1 MKETSPDEPYIDR
14 LRSWAQSKVHGG
26 NRSTARRATPNS
38 NPDLLPITNNP
49 TNRTNSTLDTSASSH
64 NAKASDHAVLQPSS
78 SSHVGL
84 GLGVDANGGA
94 GGSSFSS
101 KDNGPHNGPGG
112 GLPADKSPQ
121 ASRKGSQLDSGPP
134 SQNEKSE
141 ENGTDTGEDKAK
153 EKPNVL
159 RRFVH
164 VFRKVIFHSWI
175 NVLLVF
181 VPVGIAVNFVPG
193 MSPGVIFAMNAIA
206 IIPLAGLLS
215 HATETVAHR
224 FGDAIGAL
232 MNITFGNAVELIIF
246 IALVKDEI
254 RIVQASLLGSIL
266 ANLLLILGMCFV
278 LGGLRFREQIYNS
291 TVTQMSA
298 CLLSLSVISLVLP
311 TAFHA
316 SFSDNDKADEQS
328 LIISRGTSVVL
339 LLVYIIYLVFQL
351 KSHAYMYEST
361 PQDVID
367 AESTPGPAVA
377 WFDSSSSDDSSSS
390 SSDSDS
396 SGQSRDTVSKRVKRM
411 VRHGRRRKS
420 SVASMDTVETAQ
432 TGPLRS
438 TPSLGTTVS
447 PTNEDGP
454 PGEHQA
460 RPGVFGRTIS
470 FEGDES
476 AIEDDRSHRRYRRKH
491 HKRSKRDRKHHKKYR
506 SHTHG
511 TNSPAEETIDESPEN
526 VEKTTSTPGEPRR
539 VDFAL
544 DTVPGNAEGTA
555 GEPALVRRPF
565 DALLSLKPTAKSLA
579 PTVFTQQTNQ
589 AGMPAATTG
598 PIPRVRYGIRRTNSL
613 PGRLNT
619 ELRPPGA
626 MLPSQIP
633 ARAMP
638 AIAVAEEAAED
649 PYADDLSRTSAVILL
664 LASTGLVALCAEFMV
679 DSINGLVETSTISE
693 AFIGLIVLPIVGNAA
708 EHVTA
713 ITVAMKN
720 KMDLAIG
727 VAVGSSI
734 QIALFITPLTVI
746 LGWIMQKE
754 MTLYFTLF
762 ETVCLFVS
770 AFIANFLVLDGRSNY
785 LEGALL
791 CTTYV
796 IIALAAFFYP
806 NAKDA
811 SVWG

>member
-1 MKETSPDEPYIDR
+1 MP
-14 LRSWAQSKVHGG
+14 AAVQVA
-26 NRSTARRATPNS
+26 TA
-38 NPDLLPITNNP
+38 NPPQTMVRIT
-49 TNRTNSTLDTSASSH
+49 
-64 NAKASDHAVLQPSS
+64 VQEE
-78 SSHVGL
+78 
-84 GLGVDANGGA
+84 
-94 GGSSFSS
+94 
-101 KDNGPHNGPGG
+101 
-112 GLPADKSPQ
+112 
-121 ASRKGSQLDSGPP
+121 
-134 SQNEKSE
+134 NEKTE
-141 ENGTDTGEDKAK
+141 ENGTDAGKGKDQNQ
-153 EKPNVL
+153 KPNVFS
-159 RRFVH
+159 RFVK
-164 VFRKVIFHSWI
+164 VLRKVIFHSWI
-175 NVLLVF
+175 NLLLVF

-193 MSPGVIFAMNAIA
+193 ISPGVIFAMNAIA

-316 SFSDNDKADEQS
+316 SFNNNDKADEQS

-339 LLVYIIYLVFQL
+339 LLVYIIYLLFQL
-351 KSHAYMYEST
+351 RSHAYMYEST

-396 SGQSRDTVSKRVKRM
+396 SGHSKDTMSKRVKRM

-420 SVASMDTVETAQ
+420 SVASMDTAETAQ

-438 TPSLGTTVS
+438 TPSLGTTVG
-447 PTNEDGP
+447 PTTEDGSTF
-454 PGEHQA
+454 EHQS
-460 RPGVFGRTIS
+460 RPGGFARTIS

-476 AIEDDRSHRRYRRKH
+476 AIEDERSQRRHRKKH
-491 HKRSKRDRKHHKKYR
+491 YKRSKRDRRHRKKSR

-511 TNSPAEETIDESPEN
+511 SNSPAEETIHESPEN
-526 VEKTTSTPGEPRR
+526 VDRVAITPGEPRR
-539 VDFAL
+539 VDFAVNA
-544 DTVPGNAEGTA
+544 VPGNAAGTA
-555 GEPALVRRPF
+555 RESALVRRPF
-565 DALLSLKPTAKSLA
+565 DALMSFKPTAKSLA
-579 PTVFTQQTNQ
+579 PTVFTHQPNPT
-589 AGMPAATTG
+589 ATPVATTG

-613 PGRLNT
+613 PGRLNSQV
-619 ELRPPGA
+619 RPPGA

-633 ARAMP
+633 ARALP
-638 AIAVAEEAAED
+638 TIVAAEDAAED
-649 PYADDLSRTSAVILL
+649 PYADDLSRTSAIILL
-664 LASTGLVALCAEFMV
+664 LASTGLVAVCAEFMV

-734 QIALFITPLTVI
+734 QIALFITPLVVI
-746 LGWIMQKE
+746 LGWILQKE

-806 NAKDA
+806 NAEDA

>member
-1 MKETSPDEPYIDR
+1 M
-14 LRSWAQSKVHGG
+14 
-26 NRSTARRATPNS
+26 
-38 NPDLLPITNNP
+38 
-49 TNRTNSTLDTSASSH
+49 
-64 NAKASDHAVLQPSS
+64 
-78 SSHVGL
+78 
-84 GLGVDANGGA
+84 
-94 GGSSFSS
+94 
-101 KDNGPHNGPGG
+101 
-112 GLPADKSPQ
+112 
-121 ASRKGSQLDSGPP
+121 
-134 SQNEKSE
+134 
-141 ENGTDTGEDKAK
+141 
-153 EKPNVL
+153 
-159 RRFVH
+159 
-164 VFRKVIFHSWI
+164 
-175 NVLLVF
+175 
-181 VPVGIAVNFVPG
+181 
-193 MSPGVIFAMNAIA
+193 
-206 IIPLAGLLS
+206 
-215 HATETVAHR
+215 
-224 FGDAIGAL
+224 
-232 MNITFGNAVELIIF
+232 
-246 IALVKDEI
+246 
-254 RIVQASLLGSIL
+254 
-266 ANLLLILGMCFV
+266 
-278 LGGLRFREQIYNS
+278 
-291 TVTQMSA
+291 
-298 CLLSLSVISLVLP
+298 
-311 TAFHA
+311 
-316 SFSDNDKADEQS
+316 
-328 LIISRGTSVVL
+328 L

-396 SGQSRDTVSKRVKRM
+396 SGHSRDTVSKRVKRM

-432 TGPLRS
+432 TGPHRS

-460 RPGVFGRTIS
+460 RPGIFGRTIS

-476 AIEDDRSHRRYRRKH
+476 AIEDDRSHRRYRKKH
-491 HKRSKRDRKHHKKYR
+491 HKRSKRDRKHQKKSR
-506 SHTHG
+506 FHTHG
-511 TNSPAEETIDESPEN
+511 SNSPAEETIDESPEN
-526 VEKTTSTPGEPRR
+526 VEKTTSTAGEPRR
-539 VDFAL
+539 VDFAV
-544 DTVPGNAEGTA
+544 DTVPGNAEGTV
-555 GEPALVRRPF
+555 GEPGLVRRPF
-565 DALLSLKPTAKSLA
+565 DALLSLKPTARSLA

-589 AGMPAATTG
+589 TGVPAPTTG

-619 ELRPPGA
+619 EIRPPGA

-633 ARAMP
+633 ARALP
-638 AIAVAEEAAED
+638 AMGAAEEAAED

-679 DSINGLVETSTISE
+679 DSINGLVKTSTISE

-806 NAKDA
+806 NAEDA

>member
-1 MKETSPDEPYIDR
+1 M
-14 LRSWAQSKVHGG
+14 
-26 NRSTARRATPNS
+26 
-38 NPDLLPITNNP
+38 
-49 TNRTNSTLDTSASSH
+49 
-64 NAKASDHAVLQPSS
+64 
-78 SSHVGL
+78 
-84 GLGVDANGGA
+84 
-94 GGSSFSS
+94 
-101 KDNGPHNGPGG
+101 
-112 GLPADKSPQ
+112 
-121 ASRKGSQLDSGPP
+121 
-134 SQNEKSE
+134 
-141 ENGTDTGEDKAK
+141 
-153 EKPNVL
+153 
-159 RRFVH
+159 
-164 VFRKVIFHSWI
+164 
-175 NVLLVF
+175 
-181 VPVGIAVNFVPG
+181 
-193 MSPGVIFAMNAIA
+193 
-206 IIPLAGLLS
+206 
-215 HATETVAHR
+215 
-224 FGDAIGAL
+224 
-232 MNITFGNAVELIIF
+232 
-246 IALVKDEI
+246 
-254 RIVQASLLGSIL
+254 
-266 ANLLLILGMCFV
+266 
-278 LGGLRFREQIYNS
+278 
-291 TVTQMSA
+291 
-298 CLLSLSVISLVLP
+298 
-311 TAFHA
+311 
-316 SFSDNDKADEQS
+316 
-328 LIISRGTSVVL
+328 
-339 LLVYIIYLVFQL
+339 YIIYLVFQL

-396 SGQSRDTVSKRVKRM
+396 SGHSRETVSKRVKRM

-432 TGPLRS
+432 TGPHRS

-491 HKRSKRDRKHHKKYR
+491 HKRSKRDRKRQKKYR

-511 TNSPAEETIDESPEN
+511 SNSPAEETIDEGPEN
-526 VEKTTSTPGEPRR
+526 VEKTATPGEPRR

-544 DTVPGNAEGTA
+544 DTVPGNSGGTA

-565 DALLSLKPTAKSLA
+565 DALLSLKPTARSLA
-579 PTVFTQQTNQ
+579 PTVFSQQTNQ
-589 AGMPAATTG
+589 TGMPAATTG

-613 PGRLNT
+613 PGRLNA

-633 ARAMP
+633 ARALP
-638 AIAVAEEAAED
+638 TIVAAEEAAED

-664 LASTGLVALCAEFMV
+664 LTSTGLVALCAEFMV
-679 DSINGLVETSTISE
+679 DSINGLVESSTISE

-806 NAKDA
+806 NEKEA

>member
-1 MKETSPDEPYIDR
+1 M
-14 LRSWAQSKVHGG
+14 
-26 NRSTARRATPNS
+26 
-38 NPDLLPITNNP
+38 
-49 TNRTNSTLDTSASSH
+49 SA
-64 NAKASDHAVLQPSS
+64 DP
-78 SSHVGL
+78 
-84 GLGVDANGGA
+84 
-94 GGSSFSS
+94 
-101 KDNGPHNGPGG
+101 
-112 GLPADKSPQ
+112 SPQ

-141 ENGTDTGEDKAK
+141 PDQGKGKD
-153 EKPNVL
+153 KPNVF
-159 RRFVH
+159 RRFAL

-175 NVLLVF
+175 NLLLVF

-206 IIPLAGLLS
+206 IVPLAGLLS

-232 MNITFGNAVELIIF
+232 MNVTFGNAVELIIF
-246 IALVKDEI
+246 IIALVKDEI

-316 SFSDNDKADEQS
+316 SFSNNDKADQQS

-377 WFDSSSSDDSSSS
+377 WFDSSSSDSSSSS

-396 SGQSRDTVSKRVKRM
+396 SGHSRDTVSKRVKRM

-420 SVASMDTVETAQ
+420 SVASVDTVETVQ
-432 TGPLRS
+432 TSALRS
-438 TPSLGTTVS
+438 SPSLGTTIS

-454 PGEHQA
+454 TGEPQA

-476 AIEDDRSHRRYRRKH
+476 AIEDEISSRRYRKK
-491 HKRSKRDRKHHKKYR
+491 HKRSKRDRKYRKKHR

-511 TNSPAEETIDESPEN
+511 TNSPTEETIDESPEN
-526 VEKTTSTPGEPRR
+526 AERPTATVGEPRR

-544 DTVPGNAEGTA
+544 DAVPGNGEGAA
-555 GEPALVRRPF
+555 GEGGVVRRPF
-565 DALLSLKPTAKSLA
+565 NPLLSLKPAAKSLT
-579 PTVFTQQTNQ
+579 PTVFTHQANQ
-589 AGMPAATTG
+589 NGVPAAATG

-613 PGRLNT
+613 PGRLNN
-619 ELRPPGA
+619 EIRPPGA

-633 ARAMP
+633 ARALP
-638 AIAVAEEAAED
+638 TLVAAEEAAED

-664 LASTGLVALCAEFMV
+664 LCSTGLVALCAEFMV

-806 NAKDA
+806 NAEDA

>member
-1 MKETSPDEPYIDR
+1 
-14 LRSWAQSKVHGG
+14 
-26 NRSTARRATPNS
+26 
-38 NPDLLPITNNP
+38 
-49 TNRTNSTLDTSASSH
+49 
-64 NAKASDHAVLQPSS
+64 
-78 SSHVGL
+78 
-84 GLGVDANGGA
+84 
-94 GGSSFSS
+94 
-101 KDNGPHNGPGG
+101 
-112 GLPADKSPQ
+112 
-121 ASRKGSQLDSGPP
+121 
-134 SQNEKSE
+134 
-141 ENGTDTGEDKAK
+141 
-153 EKPNVL
+153 
-159 RRFVH
+159 
-164 VFRKVIFHSWI
+164 
-175 NVLLVF
+175 
-181 VPVGIAVNFVPG
+181 
-193 MSPGVIFAMNAIA
+193 
-206 IIPLAGLLS
+206 
-215 HATETVAHR
+215 
-224 FGDAIGAL
+224 
-232 MNITFGNAVELIIF
+232 
-246 IALVKDEI
+246 
-254 RIVQASLLGSIL
+254 
-266 ANLLLILGMCFV
+266 
-278 LGGLRFREQIYNS
+278 
-291 TVTQMSA
+291 
-298 CLLSLSVISLVLP
+298 
-311 TAFHA
+311 
-316 SFSDNDKADEQS
+316 
-328 LIISRGTSVVL
+328 VL
-339 LLVYIIYLVFQL
+339 LLVYVIYLVFQL

-361 PQDVID
+361 PQEVID

-396 SGQSRDTVSKRVKRM
+396 SGHSRDTVSKRVKRM

-420 SVASMDTVETAQ
+420 SVASMDTVETSH
-432 TGPLRS
+432 TGTLRS
-438 TPSLGTTVS
+438 SPSLGTTIN

-460 RPGVFGRTIS
+460 RPGIFYRAIS

-476 AIEDDRSHRRYRRKH
+476 AIEDERSSRRHRKKHQRSKRRYRKKH
-491 HKRSKRDRKHHKKYR
+491 RSY
-506 SHTHG
+506 THG
-511 TNSPAEETIDESPEN
+511 TNSPTEETIDEGPEN
-526 VEKTTSTPGEPRR
+526 VERTTATGGEPRR

-544 DTVPGNAEGTA
+544 DAVAGNGEGA
-555 GEPALVRRPF
+555 GGEAAWVRRPF
-565 DALLSLKPTAKSLA
+565 NPLLSLKPAAKSLA
-579 PTVFTQQTNQ
+579 PTVFTQQANQ
-589 AGMPAATTG
+589 NVMPAAATG

-619 ELRPPGA
+619 EIRPPGA
-626 MLPSQIP
+626 MLPAQIP
-633 ARAMP
+633 ARALP
-638 AIAVAEEAAED
+638 VTVAADEAAGD
-649 PYADDLSRTSAVILL
+649 PFAEDLSRTSAVILL
-664 LASTGLVALCAEFMV
+664 LISTGLVALCAEFMV
-679 DSINGLVETSTISE
+679 DSINGLVESSTISE

-806 NAKDA
+806 NAEDA